1 MREGQELQTVEEK
14 AKSFEEQLKTMVEKR
29 ALKKIKGM
37 IEYLEKVALDDNLT
51 ETKMGNVGKDKI
63 PFKVPISHDTRVA
76 AARAWKDMVLD
87 KAIGNKKVKE
97 TAVKEEALDFKKV
110 LEGIGKELAKQK
122 QKPKPQARIIDVNA
136 TTKPAELTIEPPKN

>member
-1 MREGQELQTVEEK
+1 MSEEQQEPTIDEK
-14 AKSFEEQLKTMVEKR
+14 EKGFEEQLKTLVEKR
-29 ALKKIKGM
+29 ALKKLKSVM
-37 IEYLEKVALDDNLT
+37 EYLERVALDDDLT
-51 ETKMGNVGKDKI
+51 ETKMTKSGPAI
-63 PFKVPISHDTRVA
+63 LPISHDARVA

-97 TAVKEEALDFKKV
+97 TAIKEDELDFKKV

-136 TTKPAELTIEPPKN
+136 TAIPTELTIEPPKN